1 MVDLL
6 GRVGYVEEAKNLIE
20 EMSMQPDA
28 IVWGSLLAA
37 CKVHRNIQL
46 GEYVVEKLLEVDPE
60 NSRPYVLLSNMYA
73 ENRDWKNV
81 VRVRKLMRQ
90 RGVIKQPG

>member
-60 NSRPYVLLSNMYA
+60 NSGPYVLLSNMYA